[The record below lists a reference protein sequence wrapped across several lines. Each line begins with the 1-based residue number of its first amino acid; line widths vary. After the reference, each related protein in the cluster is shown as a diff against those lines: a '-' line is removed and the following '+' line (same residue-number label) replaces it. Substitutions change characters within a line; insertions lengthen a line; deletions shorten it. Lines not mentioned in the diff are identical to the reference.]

1 MASELQVVI
10 CLCPPSTEIRRIYY
24 YHTWFLNVGHED
36 QLRKHFAE
44 FTTFPAVVVG
54 FLGRKHLT
62 SSSQVETDILRMRK
76 QASDGIWVTTF
87 TKSKEIREI
96 KAT

>member
-1 MASELQVVI
+1 MVA
-10 CLCPPSTEIRRIYY
+10 
-24 YHTWFLNVGHED
+24 
-36 QLRKHFAE
+36 
-44 FTTFPAVVVG
+44 G

-62 SSSQVETDILRMRK
+62 SSSQVETDILKMGK

-87 TKSKEIREI
+87 TESKEIREI